1 MHAPI
6 ASVLRRRRV
15 LGGIGGLALLAS
27 LYGLT
32 RRHGGSAEE
41 EPSKLRIA
49 TPLVPHSG
57 LIQLASARGFFRDQ
71 GLDVRLLP
79 HTYGKAAL
87 ADLLR
92 GQADLAVAADVPV
105 VVEVLKAAPLSI
117 VASVASASNE
127 LAVLAR
133 VDRGVRGP
141 GDLRGRKIGVT
152 LGTSG
157 EYFLWA
163 FLVRHRIAPESLQ
176 LVDLAPSGLIDALR
190 NGRVDA
196 VAAWQPVRHMA
207 EAAFGETLVSLHAP
221 DAYAQR
227 YVLVGRSEYV
237 QAKQQALRR
246 LLYALTEAESFTHA
260 QPQQAKADLA
270 ELIKLSPEGLDPSW
284 RDLTFEVGQQQ
295 AQLVTLEDV
304 ATWAM
309 ARGYAPVQPMPNF
322 LSHLALDPLLAI
334 APERVTVVR

>member
-1 MHAPI
+1 MREPI
-6 ASVLRRRRV
+6 PSVLRRRRI
-15 LGGIGGLALLAS
+15 LGGIGGAALLAS

-32 RRHGGSAEE
+32 RRRDGATVAV
-41 EPSKLRIA
+41 SKLRIA

-57 LIQLASARGFFRDQ
+57 LIHLASARGFFRDQ
-71 GLDVRLLP
+71 GLDVSLLP

-92 GQADLAVAADVPV
+92 ERADLAVAADVPV
-105 VVEVLKAAPLSI
+105 VVEVLKGAPLSI

-127 LAVLAR
+127 LAVLGR
-133 VDRGVRGP
+133 VDRGIRSP
-141 GDLRGRKIGVT
+141 GDLLGHRIGVT

-176 LVDLAPSGLIDALR
+176 WVDLAPSELVQALR
-190 NGRVDA
+190 DGRVDA
-196 VAAWQPVRHMA
+196 VAAWQPVRHTA
-207 EAAFGETLVSLHAP
+207 EVAFGKALVSLHAP

-227 YVLVGRSEYV
+227 YVLVGRGEYV
-237 QAKQQALRR
+237 QAEQQALRR
-246 LLYALTEAESFTHA
+246 LLYALTEAESFAHA
-260 QPQQAKADLA
+260 EPQRAKAALA

-284 RDLTFEVGQQQ
+284 QDMTFEVEQQQ

-309 ARGYAPVQPMPNF
+309 ARGYAPVQSMPNF
-322 LSHLALDPLLAI
+322 LSHLALDPLLAVG
-334 APERVTVVR
+334 PERVTVVR